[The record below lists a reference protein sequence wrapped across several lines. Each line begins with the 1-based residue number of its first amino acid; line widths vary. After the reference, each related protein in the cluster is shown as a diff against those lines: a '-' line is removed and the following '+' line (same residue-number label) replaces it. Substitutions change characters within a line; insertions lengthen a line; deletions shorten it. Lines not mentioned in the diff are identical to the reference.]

1 MIKYECNL
9 LIKKIGE
16 NMDYLKLV
24 AEIYLRQIGI
34 DAVVTTVP
42 KNKSKKDSNNKE
54 KNVRR

>member
-1 MIKYECNL
+1 
-9 LIKKIGE
+9 
-16 NMDYLKLV
+16 MDYLKLV